1 MFVSNHIDSQPG
13 NTMRTIL
20 ILRVQ
25 LVTIRTLIFPYKRRP
40 MIRSVRFAMGQHHHE
55 ENLSVQP
62 LLSRALSRTT
72 IA

>member
-13 NTMRTIL
+13 NTMPAIL
-20 ILRVQ
+20 ILRAR
-25 LVTIRTLIFPYKRRP
+25 LVTIRTLIFTYKHRL
-40 MIRSVRFAMGQHHHE
+40 MIRSARFATGQHHRE
-55 ENLSVQP
+55 PNLWLQL